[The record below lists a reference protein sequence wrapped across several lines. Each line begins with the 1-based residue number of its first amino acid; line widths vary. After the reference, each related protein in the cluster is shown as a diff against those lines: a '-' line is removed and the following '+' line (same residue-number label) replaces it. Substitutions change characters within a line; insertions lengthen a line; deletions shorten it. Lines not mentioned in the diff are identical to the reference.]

1 MMRLAT
7 IPSKSCAAIAW
18 NSASSYVPTCWMSGS
33 REPPRDAGASPTPIS
48 AADVAQ
54 TSTRIFR
61 SIGAYSSIV
70 ADYPIA

>member
-1 MMRLAT
+1 
-7 IPSKSCAAIAW
+7 
-18 NSASSYVPTCWMSGS
+18 MSGS